1 MLCTMTFSGSDW
13 FTDMQHTLDA
23 VAWAVCTTINP
34 TIKHSPYHLAFNEDM
49 IFHCAVQINWD
60 RIHNECQKTLAA
72 SNAKEE
78 KSRITKQ
85 YLPGDQV
92 LIILDSD
99 ECRSQ
104 PKMNKPTKGPYI
116 ITRVHTNGTVEI
128 DCGIFTETIDMRRL
142 KPFIST

>member
-1 MLCTMTFSGSDW
+1 
-13 FTDMQHTLDA
+13 
-23 VAWAVCTTINP
+23 
-34 TIKHSPYHLAFNEDM
+34 M